1 MAIIT
6 NNVIHAQMKIC
17 GLVSLRMEI
26 ISWKSR
32 TVKVSLQTENTAE
45 SVKKFAAYLERLQI
59 PSVNNYKF
67 ITTIFVI
74 IFWDFLMFCWIFLSS
89 QVKRTV
95 IISNKHG
102 IYELPHKLANDLRK
116 LGNIE
121 KISKLIEF

>member
-6 NNVIHAQMKIC
+6 NNVIHAHMKIC

-26 ISWKSR
+26 ISSKSR

-74 IFWDFLMFCWIFLSS
+74 IF
-89 QVKRTV
+89 
-95 IISNKHG
+95 
-102 IYELPHKLANDLRK
+102 
-116 LGNIE
+116 
-121 KISKLIEF
+121 